1 MKSPAKLTGKELD
14 SFLLKL
20 SRLAESLPS
29 QKEAYKVSQELGA
42 YIKLLKDLQKQFQEV
57 PSGEETDKIIST
69 IEKLRSLIR
78 VTEANPDLSDALY
91 QSTDKGKARLSR
103 PKPLS
108 EHDREKAKV
117 IANQLKPLSPEEVH
131 KKFEDKKAFP
141 VATLRQ
147 VAGELGVRVPSKSTR
162 AYLVERISKKVSN
175 LRGYNYLRNPESK
188 RI

>member
-1 MKSPAKLTGKELD
+1 MKTQAKLTGKELD
-14 SFLLKL
+14 NFLLRL

-29 QKEAYKVSQELGA
+29 QKEVFKVSQELSA

-69 IEKLRSLIR
+69 IEQLRGLIR
-78 VTEANPDLSDALY
+78 VTEADPDLSGALY
-91 QSTDKGKARLSR
+91 QSPNKGKARLSR
-103 PKPLS
+103 PKPS
-108 EHDREKAKV
+108 PEYDRKKAKM
-117 IANQLKPLSPEEVH
+117 IASQLKPLSPEEVY

-175 LRGYNYLRNPESK
+175 LRGYNYLRYSESK

>member
-14 SFLLKL
+14 NFLLKL

-29 QKEAYKVSQELGA
+29 QKEALKVGQELSV
-42 YIKLLKDLQKQFQEV
+42 YIKLLKDLQKQFKEV
-57 PSGEETDKIIST
+57 PSSAETDKIIST
-69 IEKLRSLIR
+69 IEQLRDLIR
-78 VTEANPDLSDALY
+78 IAEADPGLSDVLH
-91 QSTDKGKARLSR
+91 QSPNKGKTRLSK
-103 PKPLS
+103 PKPS
-108 EHDREKAKV
+108 PEYQRKKAKV
-117 IANQLKPLSPEEVH
+117 IANQLKPLSPEEVY
-131 KKFEDKKAFP
+131 KKFENKKAFP

-175 LRGYNYLRNPESK
+175 LRGYNYLRHPESK